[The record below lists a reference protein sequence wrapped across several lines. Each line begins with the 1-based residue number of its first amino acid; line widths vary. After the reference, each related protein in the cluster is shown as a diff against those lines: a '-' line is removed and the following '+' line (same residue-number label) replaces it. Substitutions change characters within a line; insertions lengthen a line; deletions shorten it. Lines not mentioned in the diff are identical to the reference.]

1 MVIYSILISLTLG
14 TKFLY
19 LSHTYVNDDLLPLLL
34 NTIFT
39 IRNSNS
45 VINLSFKGKYLIVIV
60 L

>member
-1 MVIYSILISLTLG
+1 MILLLTLG

-19 LSHTYVNDDLLPLLL
+19 LSHTYVNGDLLPLLL
-34 NTIFT
+34 NTIFA

-45 VINLSFKGKYLIVIV
+45 VINLSFKGKCLIVIV